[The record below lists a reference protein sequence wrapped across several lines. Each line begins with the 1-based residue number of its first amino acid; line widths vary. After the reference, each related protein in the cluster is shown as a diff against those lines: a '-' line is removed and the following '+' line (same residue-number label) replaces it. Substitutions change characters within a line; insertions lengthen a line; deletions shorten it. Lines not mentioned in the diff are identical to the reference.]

1 MGPKY
6 VLSKPTKL
14 QSLTNGGKTG
24 EKTCVH
30 VKILFGS
37 CYFFVH
43 FFFFGKIPLAYP
55 KVWANTNQLQD
66 ISKLTNLVLKDNLIP
81 NHVTLC

>member
-14 QSLTNGGKTG
+14 QSLTNGEKTG

-43 FFFFGKIPLAYP
+43 FFFFGVNSTSIP
-55 KVWANTNQLQD
+55 
-66 ISKLTNLVLKDNLIP
+66 
-81 NHVTLC
+81 